1 MQKKIKILSI
11 LLTVLFLAVSC
22 NSPHNPK
29 QPLFQKWQDK
39 SYSDS
44 QYVITGLSFDSLYQ
58 GNKSYSFD
66 IKYIDWN
73 KSYTE
78 GIIYGQYTAN
88 DDTSVIGKW
97 YAVSFKDLTETT
109 IKICGASKQIETDPD
124 TRFGIFDFSAES
136 LEEAKTKF
144 TEANGYFS
152 YYSDCIAVK

>member
-39 SYSDS
+39 FYSDAE
-44 QYVITGLSFDSLYQ
+44 YVITGLSFDSLFQ

-66 IKYIDWN
+66 IEYIDWN

-78 GIIYGQYTAN
+78 GIIYGKYTLN
-88 DDTSVIGKW
+88 TFTPNLKGKY
-97 YAVSFKDLTETT
+97 YAVSFKNLTSDT
-109 IKICGASKQIETDPD
+109 ISISGAYKQGGVSGTD
-124 TRFGIFDFSAES
+124 T
-136 LEEAKTKF
+136 LNEAIKEF
-144 TEANGYFS
+144 TEANGYFNI
-152 YYSDCIAVK
+152 YTDCIAVK